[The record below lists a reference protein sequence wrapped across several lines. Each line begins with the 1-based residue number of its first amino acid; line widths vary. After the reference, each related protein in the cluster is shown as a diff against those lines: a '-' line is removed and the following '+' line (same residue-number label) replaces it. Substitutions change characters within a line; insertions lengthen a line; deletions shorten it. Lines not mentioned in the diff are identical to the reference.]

1 MRVRTESAPARFPAP
16 AVDPAPTL
24 IETLPLSAV
33 QVGDIVATY
42 SDAFTSRGIRWATN
56 EPFSHA
62 ILCMKNG
69 MAVDATPEKGVWVD
83 PLPRML
89 ATVSRA
95 VVFRHRNASPDQKS
109 LAANWAAAQQG
120 RPYDFT
126 GAARVGLRPGART
139 APFRFTTPGALV
151 ILEDEVAALRSEDR
165 HDASFFCSE
174 LIFRAFEVAGA
185 PIVESRPH
193 LSGPGALERVDTVML
208 VANLQL
214 TRTRSNA

>member
-1 MRVRTESAPARFPAP
+1 MRVRTESAPTRFPAP

-42 SDAFTSRGIRWATN
+42 SDAFTSRSIRWATN

-62 ILCMKNG
+62 ILCLKNNL
-69 MAVDATPEKGVWVD
+69 AVDATPEEGVRVRS
-83 PLPRML
+83 LGRTL
-89 ATVSRA
+89 LGVRRA
-95 VVFRHRNASPDQKS
+95 VVFRHRHATLDQKA

-139 APFRFTTPGALV
+139 FPMQFTGPGML
-151 ILEDEVAALRSEDR
+151 ITYRDESASRSSEDG

-174 LIFRAFEVAGA
+174 LIFRAYEVAHA
-185 PIVESRPH
+185 PIVRSRPH
-193 LSGPGALERVDTVML
+193 LTGPGALVLVDTVEHVGEL
-208 VANLQL
+208 RLSHRE
-214 TRTRSNA
+214 TYG